1 MFDLAA
7 HHLRNLSYVGGHL
20 VVNGADIIP
29 ELKDAVAAF
38 RADRLHTFGED
49 LGLAWRKVLLSRIGR
64 LTKPRDQAAV
74 RKTSLG
80 LVKGFFGNNVRLEW
94 ISSHKGRPNEFE
106 IDLDQ
111 CTNGANEKFFE
122 EVWDAAWLF
131 FEKIATSEGIAS
143 NREWQSL
150 LMVILADLPTA
161 MRYCGITKKQEAF
174 VIKSLKALERLRF
187 NVDPANRKV
196 HTREI
201 SVDLSQAVEH
211 WTAQRWEAFGSD
223 LGQMLQEL
231 VLLAFPQA
239 YEASDGMSRTGQAQ
253 GLLPWLLLAVVL
265 TTLLL
270 VRGARRAFFQH
281 SWETIENCEEEH
293 LCVEQVLE

>member
-1 MFDLAA
+1 
-7 HHLRNLSYVGGHL
+7 LSYVGGHL

-38 RADRLHTFGED
+38 RADKLHKFGED
-49 LGLAWRKVLLSRIGR
+49 LGLAWRKVLLSKIGR

-74 RKTSLG
+74 RETSLG
-80 LVKGFFGNNVRLEW
+80 LVKGFFGNNIRLEW
-94 ISSHKGRPNEFE
+94 ISSHKGRPNEFK
-106 IDLDQ
+106 IDLHQ

-122 EVWDAAWLF
+122 EVWDATWLF
-131 FEKIATSEGIAS
+131 FEKIATSKGMAS

-161 MRYCGITKKQEAF
+161 MRYCGITKEQEAF
-174 VIKSLKALERLRF
+174 VIKSLKRLERLRF
-187 NVDPANRKV
+187 DVDPAHRKV

-211 WTAQRWEAFGSD
+211 WTAQRWEAFGND
-223 LGQMLQEL
+223 LGKMLQEL

-239 YEASDGMSRTGQAQ
+239 YEAIDDTSRTGQTQ

-265 TTLLL
+265 STMLL
-270 VRGARRAFFQH
+270 VRGARRRFFYH
-281 SWETIENCEEEH
+281 SLERRENSEEEH